1 MRNILLILG
10 EILICYSSMI
20 FLFKRFKTDGIYIY
34 SFIAI
39 IASCL
44 ACLNKI
50 SIMEI
55 SIPVGFCLT
64 TSLVINGNILIEQN
78 KKEELRNYLGIIFL
92 TAIISVTILNLSGL
106 IINSDFNVY
115 SNESYNSIFS
125 YNIKIY
131 IALIVS
137 IIGATIISSK
147 IYNTLRKKSNKI
159 VVSNIFSIIISTLF
173 ENILFILIAYL
184 YDFEL
189 LDLIICLI
197 LRYIIK
203 TLIGIIGTIPLCII
217 GKEN

>member
-10 EILICYSSMI
+10 EILICYSSMVL
-20 FLFKRFKTDGIYIY
+20 LFKKYKTDGIYIY
-34 SFIAI
+34 SIIAI

-184 YDFEL
+184 SDFEI

-197 LRYIIK
+197 FRYIIK